1 MVSQCYYFSLILN
14 YSVRSL
20 YSHTNSYNNAVTQ
33 CHVDFAQRAWA
44 ACADSSCLWDC
55 CKVEPLGNKIK
66 LMPRPDWSLWGI
78 IPGFFFLSWRKN
90 LLMNARTDMSKFQDG
105 GFSEY
110 GVLFFTH
117 IMPTI
122 LLLLSSQRILVNLW
136 FKARPNDSNTSTQH
150 IATLLAQHLEAPTKR
165 SQHVNA
171 TARKI
176 VGRNMLHAFGNS
188 VATCCDML
196 SILKM
201 ELVRM
206 PRINVVARRLQ
217 HHATSTNA
225 AWKIDQFQIWAN
237 STQHVATRRNRVAKR
252 VQHVAPYN
260 VAIYCAQLLR
270 SFDRSSQML
279 GQQCWEI
286 LCWNVAII
294 WPMRRTMAV
303 HVRYNSWHISLKSSA
318 NNNLN
323 WPISTLRL
331 VLTNT

>member
-1 MVSQCYYFSLILN
+1 MERNTEKLNSLIFPLIMN
-14 YSVRSL
+14 YSVWSL

-150 IATLLAQHLEAPTKR
+150 IPTLLAQHLQAPAKR
-165 SQHVNA
+165 SQHLNA
-171 TARKI
+171 TDRNI
-176 VGRNMLHAFGNS
+176 VRCNMLQAFGHPI
-188 VATCCDML
+188 ATCCE
-196 SILKM
+196 LKI

-206 PRINVVARRLQ
+206 LRCNIVARTWPNDYNIMQ
-217 HHATSTNA
+217 HPQMLHE
-225 AWKIDQFQIWAN
+225 KFDHFQIWAN
-237 STQHVATRRNRVAKR
+237 NTQYVATSRSRVAKR
-252 VQHVAPYN
+252 TRHVAPNN
-260 VAIYCAQLLR
+260 VAICCVEMLR
-270 SFDRSSQML
+270 SFGRGFTFSIRAPHTHKQTWALM
-279 GQQCWEI
+279 
-286 LCWNVAII
+286 V
-294 WPMRRTMAV
+294 
-303 HVRYNSWHISLKSSA
+303 
-318 NNNLN
+318 
-323 WPISTLRL
+323 
-331 VLTNT
+331 